1 MPKKNHINIVSNQL
15 REKSLSRANFGQ
27 FLKALRETAGFT
39 ESDMCRKLG
48 ISQNTY
54 ESVEIN
60 HYLPAYTWLY
70 KIKNIFKLSEA
81 DYRTMRY
88 VYACSRA
95 EIKFDYREQ
104 KLETKEM
111 LRSLFAAIHNLP
123 PETIKEI
130 HELILNTD
138 WS

>member
-1 MPKKNHINIVSNQL
+1 MAEKNHTRIVANAML
-15 REKSLSRANFGQ
+15 EKSLSRANFGQ
-27 FLKALRETAGFT
+27 FLKALRETAGLT
-39 ESDMCRKLG
+39 ETDMCRELG
-48 ISQNTY
+48 VSARTY
-54 ESVEIN
+54 ESVELN
-60 HYLPAYTWLY
+60 HYRPAYTWLY
-70 KIKNIFKLSEA
+70 KIKNIFELTDA

-111 LRSLFAAIHNLP
+111 LRSLFAAIHHLP
-123 PETIKEI
+123 SETIKEI